1 MNARTTETGIVR
13 MGMIAEGMCQRK
25 TRMTR
30 LTMMISIDQF
40 FLERVDGPFDQLE
53 RS

>member
-1 MNARTTETGIVR
+1 MNTSTTETGIVR

-25 TRMTR
+25 IRMTR
-30 LTMMISIDQF
+30 LTMIISRISSSLSVSMD
-40 FLERVDGPFDQLE
+40 RSISSE